1 MLTRQKI
8 LLRLISQC
16 GGETSRLKLTK
27 LAFILSIT
35 GQSERIETFYQF
47 LPYLYG
53 PYSFTL
59 DHELDAL
66 LRDGCIRFPNKDTIA
81 LTQAGLRRARESADV
96 RLLRDI
102 EILVHDYSRLAET
115 ELLDRVYVEHPWFTI
130 NSVRRNGKR
139 QRKVIAKPANYI
151 SGYQQYHV
159 DGFLNRLL
167 ECGIATIYDTRK
179 NPISRRFGFHKST
192 LSKLSGKVGIAY
204 QHLPELGVPS
214 DWRQDLTTSSAY
226 EELFDKYSTDILM
239 TASDAV
245 IELAKSLAS
254 EPGVI
259 ICQEADSS
267 HCHRSVLAKKI
278 QSLNGLNIVEV

>member
-8 LLRLISQC
+8 LLRLISQF
-16 GGETSRLKLTK
+16 GEETSRLKLTK
-27 LAFILSIT
+27 LAFILRIT
-35 GQSERIETFYQF
+35 GKSDHLKTFYQF

-59 DHELDAL
+59 EHELDTL
-66 LRDGCIRFPNKDTIA
+66 LRDGCIRFSNKNTIA
-81 LTQAGLRRARESADV
+81 LTQAGISRTRESTDS
-96 RLLRDI
+96 RLLRDM
-102 EILVHDYSRLAET
+102 ELLVQDYSHLAES
-115 ELLDRVYVEHPWFTI
+115 ELIDRVYVEHPWFTI

-139 QRKVIAKPANYI
+139 QKKAVAEPANYI

-167 ECGIATIYDTRK
+167 ETGIATIYDTRK
-179 NPISRRFGFHKST
+179 NPVSRRFGFHKST
-192 LSKLSGKVGIAY
+192 LSRLSGKIGIAY

-226 EELFDKYSTDILM
+226 AELFDKYTTDILREE
-239 TASDAV
+239 SEAV
-245 IELAKSLAS
+245 VQLAKGLAS
-254 EPGVI
+254 APGVI

-278 QSLNGLNIVEV
+278 QSLNGLKIVEV